1 LVLGDFA
8 VGVGV
13 WVWGVRERRYIHLF
27 FLFLETVKFHFDLIY
42 G

>member
-1 LVLGDFA
+1 LELGEFA
-8 VGVGV
+8 VEVGG
-13 WVWGVRERRYIHLF
+13 WSSEVRERRYIHLF